1 MKKRIS
7 VYLSMVM
14 LMVFFSTGITVM
26 ADENYTEKNKDSIVQ
41 VVVQYAVD
49 GGETI
54 VLQSGSGIVVDSN
67 TVLTNYHL
75 VHLTKRIRKKTR
87 EYILGKTGADVDL
100 KNDNGVS
107 ISVVNKGDKLI
118 SAEIVD
124 ESQEDDFCMLT
135 LSEEIERSAAALG
148 DSDTVSVPANV
159 IAIGYPTMDAFKENV
174 TFFKPSDVNLV
185 TGVVSEVTNENIRVG
200 TKISKGNSGGAL
212 IDASSGAVV
221 GMLVFDSADNKKECF
236 RALPINHLKEY
247 MQNIAYTDVSAAEK
261 TTQEEVSTEEVVVP
275 TDTTKLDA
283 AIAEAEQKDKALYTE
298 ESYTM
303 MTSCLEQ
310 AKTIRKKKEA
320 VQDEIDAA
328 EKLLNE
334 GIGNLEEVS
343 TFNWTIIIIGVSVVL
358 VILIVTIIVIVCVT
372 SAKRKKKN
380 EFTTIPGN
388 AAGAYSGQNNMQMP
402 NTPGGTPPISGAG
415 GSDAGKVG
423 ATTVLKPSESNKS
436 QGTTVLNSGPMQMS
450 AYFVRTKTNER
461 NMITSQEYIVG
472 KDAAVV
478 HYCIA
483 DNAAVSRCHMK
494 IVKRGMNYFLI
505 DLNSTNNTYLN
516 GKRVMPNKEQV
527 LNSGDVIS
535 VADEE
540 FVFEIK

>member
-7 VYLSMVM
+7 VYLSIVM

-275 TDTTKLDA
+275 TDRTKLDA

-310 AKTIRKKKEA
+310 AKIIQQKKEA

-328 EKLLNE
+328 EKLLND

-343 TFNWTIIIIGVSVVL
+343 TFNWTIVIIGASVVL
-358 VILIVTIIVIVCVT
+358 VILIIIIIVIVCVT
-372 SAKRKKKN
+372 SAKQKKKN

-402 NTPGGTPPISGAG
+402 NTPGGTPPMNGAG